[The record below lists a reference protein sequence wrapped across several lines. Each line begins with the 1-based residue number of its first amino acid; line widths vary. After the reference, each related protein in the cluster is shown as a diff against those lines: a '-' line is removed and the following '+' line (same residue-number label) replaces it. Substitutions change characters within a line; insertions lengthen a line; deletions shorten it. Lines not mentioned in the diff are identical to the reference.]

1 MVILRINRWSAGSW
15 CRSPVRESGRGLLE
29 LLLNVESVCVSITS
43 SRELLKTYIRQTF
56 PLCVWVRETPC
67 GGGSNWQGKHV
78 EETRGGQKTPLL
90 FAQCHVQSPQ
100 MKNTSVNDY
109 YVWNVCRCVCFRL
122 TSDGTKSSE
131 ELRKMLLHTDKELQL
146 FIAASSRGQQCKCTS
161 ATGQCCYWS
170 FDHSNI
176 IFPPV
181 SKLCSSHS
189 LPAPPV
195 KHLHHPQMFRCL
207 LSALS
212 LPLALF
218 HHSD

>member
-1 MVILRINRWSAGSW
+1 MICRKLMPFSCQRKWQRTIGVAPERWKCVCQHHFLPRAFKNIHTTNISS
-15 CRSPVRESGRGLLE
+15 VR
-29 LLLNVESVCVSITS
+29 VSE
-43 SRELLKTYIRQTF
+43 RNA
-56 PLCVWVRETPC
+56 VW
-67 GGGSNWQGKHV
+67 GGSNWQGKHV

-195 KHLHHPQMFRCL
+195 KHLHHPQMSRCL